1 MRAGSTRDN
10 QMMGSKQKN
19 ITETK
24 VTWHHQNPILPPIA
38 SPGYP
43 IISEKQD
50 LDLKSLLMMMIEDFK
65 KDISNSLKERAQVNR

>member
-1 MRAGSTRDN
+1 
-10 QMMGSKQKN
+10 MMGSKQKN
-19 ITETK
+19 ITTETK

-65 KDISNSLKERAQVNR
+65 KDISNSLKETAQVNR